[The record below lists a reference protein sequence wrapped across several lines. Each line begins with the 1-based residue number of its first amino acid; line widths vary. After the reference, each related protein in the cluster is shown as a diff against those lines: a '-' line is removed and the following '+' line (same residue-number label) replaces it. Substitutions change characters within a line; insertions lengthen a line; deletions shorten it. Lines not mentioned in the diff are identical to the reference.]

1 MSDASAMDAAPR
13 GPVAFVRA
21 GRPPSA
27 NKNLGVAGRRL
38 QQDLAN
44 LYREAGGLH
53 SNTHRYGV
61 IYYFVRGY
69 RPSNDPDAGNVSK
82 RIWDAL
88 EGAAYD
94 DDHVVRLQIAG
105 LIEIGQAPSGDLA
118 IEDIDLAD
126 VPSRA
131 LDQLLGLINEGVAH
145 ILYVELGHIRPSLF
159 MFNLAAS
166 GGEAS

>member
-1 MSDASAMDAAPR
+1 VNDTNAMDAVPTE
-13 GPVAFVRA
+13 PVAFVRA

-38 QQDLAN
+38 QQDLAT
-44 LYREAGGLH
+44 LYREAGGVH
-53 SNTHRYGV
+53 SDTHRYGV
-61 IYYFVRGY
+61 VYYFVRGY

-88 EGAAYD
+88 EGVAYD

-105 LIEIGQAPSGDLA
+105 LIEIGQAPSGDLVV
-118 IEDIDLAD
+118 EDIDLAD

-131 LDQLLGLINEGVAH
+131 LNQLLGLIAEGVPH
-145 ILYVELGHIRPSLF
+145 ILYVELGPIRPSLF
-159 MFNLAAS
+159 MFNLAANQ
-166 GGEAS
+166 GEAS

>member
-1 MSDASAMDAAPR
+1 
-13 GPVAFVRA
+13 
-21 GRPPSA
+21 
-27 NKNLGVAGRRL
+27 
-38 QQDLAN
+38 
-44 LYREAGGLH
+44 
-53 SNTHRYGV
+53 V

-105 LIEIGQAPSGDLA
+105 LIEIGQTPSGDLA

-131 LDQLLGLINEGVAH
+131 LDQLLGLINEGVAR